1 MICVVHQTT
10 TTYKN
15 TPCNLIGSGSIG
27 SEIGKLT
34 KELVSGESKECQIR
48 FEIRFF
54 SEKKACFVL
63 KI

>member
-27 SEIGKLT
+27 TEIGKLT
-34 KELVSGESKECQIR
+34 KELVSGESEG
-48 FEIRFF
+48 
-54 SEKKACFVL
+54 
-63 KI
+63 